1 MTLGGTIKKGKVVLD
16 EPVQLPDGT
25 RVKVEIVDGGQ
36 APGEWVKDFAGCV
49 DDVPEDASI
58 NYHHTLYREM
68 KP

>member
-1 MTLGGTIKKGKVVLD
+1 MELSGRIRDGMVVLD
-16 EPVQLPDGT
+16 KPLQLLDGT
-25 RVKVEIVDGGQ
+25 RIKVEIVDGGQ

-58 NYHHTLYREM
+58 NYHHTHHGEG